1 MFRLRFLIIVFL
13 MFICA
18 CATVDI
24 TNSPEIPSEMGNN
37 LEEDNIVKKAT
48 SRLAAVFSKRRF
60 AVKNNRKQMEF
71 AAKVL
76 LKGLSENEVI
86 NEADQSYVQ
95 TANNLESTLSDIRI
109 ASTQVEKTVD
119 SAKLYL
125 NTAPKKK
132 SYQEEITNLEQ
143 ALIASRMALQ
153 VFEDAL
159 LKTSGNTNFD
169 EFTIYSD
176 LVDRLRDVTNSF
188 SNRAETN

>member
-109 ASTQVEKTVD
+109 ASTHVEKTVD

-169 EFTIYSD
+169 EFIIYND

>member
-1 MFRLRFLIIVFL
+1 MFRLRFLTIVSL
-13 MFICA
+13 MLICA

-24 TNSPEIPSEMGNN
+24 TNSPEIPSEMENN
-37 LEEDNIVKKAT
+37 LEEDSIVKKAT

-76 LKGLSENEVI
+76 LKGLSDNEVI
-86 NEADQSYVQ
+86 NEVNQSYVQ

-109 ASTQVEKTVD
+109 ASTHVEKTVD
-119 SAKLYL
+119 SAKMYL
-125 NTAPKKK
+125 NTAPQKK

-159 LKTSGNTNFD
+159 LKISGNTNFD
-169 EFTIYSD
+169 EFTIYND

>member
-1 MFRLRFLIIVFL
+1 
-13 MFICA
+13 MFIYA

-24 TNSPEIPSEMGNN
+24 SNSPEIPSEMGNN
-37 LEEDNIVKKAT
+37 LEEDSIVKKAT

-76 LKGLSENEVI
+76 LKGLSDNEVI

-109 ASTQVEKTVD
+109 ASTHVEKTVD
-119 SAKLYL
+119 SAKMYL
-125 NTAPKKK
+125 NTAPPKK

-159 LKTSGNTNFD
+159 LKISGNTNFD
-169 EFTIYSD
+169 EFTIYND
-176 LVDRLRDVTNSF
+176 LVDGLRDVTNSF

>member
-76 LKGLSENEVI
+76 LKGLSDNEVI

-109 ASTQVEKTVD
+109 ASTHVEKTVD
-119 SAKLYL
+119 SAKMYL
-125 NTAPKKK
+125 NTAPQKK

-169 EFTIYSD
+169 EFTIYND

-188 SNRAETN
+188 SKRAETD

>member
-1 MFRLRFLIIVFL
+1 MFGLRFLVIVFL

-109 ASTQVEKTVD
+109 ASTHVEKTVD

-132 SYQEEITNLEQ
+132 SYQEEVTNLEQ

>member
-1 MFRLRFLIIVFL
+1 MFRLRFLIIVSL
-13 MFICA
+13 TFICA

-37 LEEDNIVKKAT
+37 LEEDSIVKKAT

-76 LKGLSENEVI
+76 LKGLSDNAVI

-109 ASTQVEKTVD
+109 ASTHVEKTVD
-119 SAKLYL
+119 SAKMYL
-125 NTAPKKK
+125 NTTPPKK

-159 LKTSGNTNFD
+159 LKISGNTNFD
-169 EFTIYSD
+169 EFTIYND
-176 LVDRLRDVTNSF
+176 LVDGLRDVTNSF

>member
-37 LEEDNIVKKAT
+37 LEEDNIVKK
-48 SRLAAVFSKRRF
+48 
-60 AVKNNRKQMEF
+60 
-71 AAKVL
+71 
-76 LKGLSENEVI
+76 NEVI

-109 ASTQVEKTVD
+109 ASTHVEKTVD

-169 EFTIYSD
+169 EFTIYND

>member
-1 MFRLRFLIIVFL
+1 MFRLRFLIIVSL

-37 LEEDNIVKKAT
+37 LEEDSIVKKAT

-76 LKGLSENEVI
+76 LKGLSDNEVI

-109 ASTQVEKTVD
+109 ASTHVEKTVD
-119 SAKLYL
+119 SAKMYL
-125 NTAPKKK
+125 NTAPPKK

-159 LKTSGNTNFD
+159 LKISGNTNFD
-169 EFTIYSD
+169 EFTIYND
-176 LVDRLRDVTNSF
+176 LVDGLRDVTNSF

>member
-24 TNSPEIPSEMGNN
+24 TNSPEIPSEMENN

-109 ASTQVEKTVD
+109 ASTHVEKTVD

-188 SNRAETN
+188 SKRAETN

>member
-1 MFRLRFLIIVFL
+1 MFRLRFLIIVSL

-109 ASTQVEKTVD
+109 ASTHVEKTVN

-169 EFTIYSD
+169 EFTIYND

>member
-1 MFRLRFLIIVFL
+1 MFRLRFLVIVFL

-109 ASTQVEKTVD
+109 ASTHVEKTVD

-169 EFTIYSD
+169 EFTIYND

>member
-1 MFRLRFLIIVFL
+1 

-109 ASTQVEKTVD
+109 ASTHVEKTVN

-169 EFTIYSD
+169 EFTIYND

>member
-37 LEEDNIVKKAT
+37 LEEDNIVKKTT

-109 ASTQVEKTVD
+109 ASTHVEKTVD

-169 EFTIYSD
+169 EFTIYND

>member
-1 MFRLRFLIIVFL
+1 MFRLRFLIIVSL

-24 TNSPEIPSEMGNN
+24 SNSPEIPSEMGNN
-37 LEEDNIVKKAT
+37 LEEDSIVKKAT

-76 LKGLSENEVI
+76 LKGLSDNEVI

-109 ASTQVEKTVD
+109 ASTHVEKTVD
-119 SAKLYL
+119 SAKMYL
-125 NTAPKKK
+125 NTAPPKK

-159 LKTSGNTNFD
+159 LKISGNTNFY
-169 EFTIYSD
+169 EFTIYND
-176 LVDRLRDVTNSF
+176 LVDGLRDVTNSF

>member
-1 MFRLRFLIIVFL
+1 MFRLRFLVIVFL

-109 ASTQVEKTVD
+109 ASTHVEKTVD

>member
-109 ASTQVEKTVD
+109 ASTHVEKTVN
-119 SAKLYL
+119 SAKLFL

-169 EFTIYSD
+169 EFTIYND

-188 SNRAETN
+188 SNRAETY

>member
-1 MFRLRFLIIVFL
+1 MFRLRFLIIVSL

-24 TNSPEIPSEMGNN
+24 TNSPEIPSEVGNN
-37 LEEDNIVKKAT
+37 LEEDSIIKKAT

-76 LKGLSENEVI
+76 LKGLSDNEVI

-109 ASTQVEKTVD
+109 ASTHVEKTVD
-119 SAKLYL
+119 SAKMYL
-125 NTAPKKK
+125 NTTPPKK

-159 LKTSGNTNFD
+159 LKISGNTNFD
-169 EFTIYSD
+169 EFTIYND
-176 LVDRLRDVTNSF
+176 LVDGLRDVTNSF

>member
-24 TNSPEIPSEMGNN
+24 TNSPEIPTEMGNN

-109 ASTQVEKTVD
+109 ASTHVEKTVD

-125 NTAPKKK
+125 NTAPQKK

-169 EFTIYSD
+169 EFKIYND

-188 SNRAETN
+188 SKRAETD

>member
-1 MFRLRFLIIVFL
+1 MFRPRFLIIVFL

-109 ASTQVEKTVD
+109 ASTHVEKTVD

-169 EFTIYSD
+169 EFTIYND

>member
-1 MFRLRFLIIVFL
+1 MFRLRFLITFLL

-109 ASTQVEKTVD
+109 ASTHVEKTVV

-159 LKTSGNTNFD
+159 LKTSGNTNFN
-169 EFTIYSD
+169 EFTIYND

-188 SNRAETN
+188 SKRAETN

>member
-37 LEEDNIVKKAT
+37 FEEDNIVKKAT

-109 ASTQVEKTVD
+109 ASTHVEKTVN

-159 LKTSGNTNFD
+159 LKTSGNTDFD
-169 EFTIYSD
+169 EFTIYND

>member
-1 MFRLRFLIIVFL
+1 MFRLRFLIIVSL

-37 LEEDNIVKKAT
+37 LEEDSIVKKAT

-76 LKGLSENEVI
+76 LKGLSDNAVI

-109 ASTQVEKTVD
+109 ASTHVEKTVD
-119 SAKLYL
+119 SAKMYL
-125 NTAPKKK
+125 NTTPPKK

-159 LKTSGNTNFD
+159 LKISGNTNFD
-169 EFTIYSD
+169 EFTIYND
-176 LVDRLRDVTNSF
+176 LVDGLRDVTNSF

>member
-109 ASTQVEKTVD
+109 ASTHVEKTVN

-188 SNRAETN
+188 SNRAETY

>member
-109 ASTQVEKTVD
+109 ASTHVEKTVD

-169 EFTIYSD
+169 EFTIYND

>member
-76 LKGLSENEVI
+76 LKGLSDNEVI

-109 ASTQVEKTVD
+109 ASTHVEKTVN
-119 SAKLYL
+119 SAELYL

-169 EFTIYSD
+169 EFTIYND

-188 SNRAETN
+188 SKRAETD

>member
-109 ASTQVEKTVD
+109 ASTHVEKTVD

-159 LKTSGNTNFD
+159 LKTSGNTNFN
-169 EFTIYSD
+169 EFTIYND

-188 SNRAETN
+188 SNRAEKN

>member
-1 MFRLRFLIIVFL
+1 MFRLRFLIIVSL
-13 MFICA
+13 MFTCA

-24 TNSPEIPSEMGNN
+24 SNSPEIPSEMGNN
-37 LEEDNIVKKAT
+37 LEEDSIVKKAT

-76 LKGLSENEVI
+76 LKGLSDNEVI

-109 ASTQVEKTVD
+109 ASTHVEKTVD
-119 SAKLYL
+119 SAKMYL
-125 NTAPKKK
+125 NTAPPKK

-159 LKTSGNTNFD
+159 LKISGNTNFD
-169 EFTIYSD
+169 EFTIYND
-176 LVDRLRDVTNSF
+176 LVDGLRDVTNSF

>member
-1 MFRLRFLIIVFL
+1 MFRLRFLIIVSF

-24 TNSPEIPSEMGNN
+24 SNSPEIPSEMGNN
-37 LEEDNIVKKAT
+37 LEEDSIVKKAT

-76 LKGLSENEVI
+76 LKGLSDNAVI

-109 ASTQVEKTVD
+109 ASTHVEKTVD
-119 SAKLYL
+119 TAKMYL
-125 NTAPKKK
+125 NTAPPKK

-159 LKTSGNTNFD
+159 LKISGNTNFD
-169 EFTIYSD
+169 EFTIYND
-176 LVDRLRDVTNSF
+176 LVDGLRDVTNSF

>member
-109 ASTQVEKTVD
+109 ASTHVEKTVN

-159 LKTSGNTNFD
+159 IKTSGNTNFD
-169 EFTIYSD
+169 EFVVYND

>member
-109 ASTQVEKTVD
+109 ASTHVEKTVD

>member
-1 MFRLRFLIIVFL
+1 MFRLRFLIIVSL
-13 MFICA
+13 TFICA

-24 TNSPEIPSEMGNN
+24 TNSPEIPIEMGNN
-37 LEEDNIVKKAT
+37 LEEDSIVKKAT

-76 LKGLSENEVI
+76 LKGLSDNEVI

-109 ASTQVEKTVD
+109 ASTHVEKTVD
-119 SAKLYL
+119 SAKMYL
-125 NTAPKKK
+125 NTAPPKK

-159 LKTSGNTNFD
+159 LKISGNTNFD
-169 EFTIYSD
+169 EFTIYND
-176 LVDRLRDVTNSF
+176 LVDGLRDVTNSF

>member
-109 ASTQVEKTVD
+109 ASTHVEKTVD

-169 EFTIYSD
+169 EFTIYND

-188 SNRAETN
+188 SNRAETY

>member
-109 ASTQVEKTVD
+109 ASTHVEKTVD
-119 SAKLYL
+119 SAKMYL
-125 NTAPKKK
+125 NTAPQKK

-169 EFTIYSD
+169 EFTIYND

-188 SNRAETN
+188 SKRAETD

>member
-1 MFRLRFLIIVFL
+1 MFRLRFLIIVSL

-24 TNSPEIPSEMGNN
+24 SNSPEIPSEMGNN
-37 LEEDNIVKKAT
+37 LEEDSIVKKAT
-48 SRLAAVFSKRRF
+48 SRLATVFSKRRF

-76 LKGLSENEVI
+76 LKGLSDNEVI

-109 ASTQVEKTVD
+109 ASTHVEKTVD
-119 SAKLYL
+119 SAKMYL
-125 NTAPKKK
+125 NTAPPKK

-159 LKTSGNTNFD
+159 LKISGNTNFD
-169 EFTIYSD
+169 EFTIYND
-176 LVDRLRDVTNSF
+176 LVDGLRDVTNSF

>member
-76 LKGLSENEVI
+76 WKGLSENEVI

-109 ASTQVEKTVD
+109 ASTHVEKTVD

-169 EFTIYSD
+169 EFTIYND

>member
-1 MFRLRFLIIVFL
+1 MFRLRFLIIVSL

-37 LEEDNIVKKAT
+37 LEEDSIVKKAT

-76 LKGLSENEVI
+76 LKGLSDNEVI

-109 ASTQVEKTVD
+109 ASTHVEKTVD
-119 SAKLYL
+119 SAKMYL
-125 NTAPKKK
+125 NTAPPKK

-159 LKTSGNTNFD
+159 LKISGNTNFD
-169 EFTIYSD
+169 EFTIYND

>member
-24 TNSPEIPSEMGNN
+24 TNSPEIPSEMVNN

-76 LKGLSENEVI
+76 LRGLSENEVI

-109 ASTQVEKTVD
+109 ASTHVEKTVD

-159 LKTSGNTNFD
+159 LKISGNTNFD
-169 EFTIYSD
+169 EFIIYND

>member
-1 MFRLRFLIIVFL
+1 MFRLRFLIIVSL

-24 TNSPEIPSEMGNN
+24 SNSPEIPSEMGNN
-37 LEEDNIVKKAT
+37 LEEDSIVKKAT

-76 LKGLSENEVI
+76 LKGLSDNEVI

-109 ASTQVEKTVD
+109 ASTHVEKTVD
-119 SAKLYL
+119 SAKMYL
-125 NTAPKKK
+125 NTTPPKK

-159 LKTSGNTNFD
+159 LKISGNTNFD
-169 EFTIYSD
+169 EFTIYND
-176 LVDRLRDVTNSF
+176 LVDGLRDVTNSF

>member
-95 TANNLESTLSDIRI
+95 TANNLESTLSNIRI
-109 ASTQVEKTVD
+109 ASTHVEKTVN

-169 EFTIYSD
+169 EFTIYND

-188 SNRAETN
+188 SNRAETY